1 MKSAAEVLMNNRIK
15 KKPFDE
21 LTITD
26 NYMFQAVMKDPKHV
40 KPLLEMVFEKRI
52 NKVVVLEQEKTIET
66 GYDSKGIRM
75 DVYVEDDENTVY
87 DVEMQASRKAHLGK
101 RFRYYQSAIDV
112 DVMNK
117 GDSFK
122 KLKQSFI
129 IFITTYDPY
138 GKGWYI
144 YPFETLCC
152 WDGSI
157 RMNDSAKRIVLNT
170 KGIRDKKGNEVSS
183 EIKEMLSYMDG
194 QVPKSEYSR
203 MLDEAVNRVKQNEER
218 RTEYMSISAF
228 AMDERD
234 MGEYVTYVKL
244 IRGNKG
250 KLSDEDMI
258 SFMQITPIVL
268 FCVRKALSEHPD
280 WDDEDIA
287 EEVLAMPEMDQ

>member
-1 MKSAAEVLMNNRIK
+1 MNNRIK
-15 KKPFDE
+15 KKTFDE

-66 GYDSKGIRM
+66 GYDS
-75 DVYVEDDENTVY
+75 
-87 DVEMQASRKAHLGK
+87 
-101 RFRYYQSAIDV
+101 
-112 DVMNK
+112 
-117 GDSFK
+117 
-122 KLKQSFI
+122 
-129 IFITTYDPY
+129 
-138 GKGWYI
+138 
-144 YPFETLCC
+144 
-152 WDGSI
+152 
-157 RMNDSAKRIVLNT
+157 

>member
-1 MKSAAEVLMNNRIK
+1 MNNRIK

-66 GYDSKGIRM
+66 GYDSKG
-75 DVYVEDDENTVY
+75 
-87 DVEMQASRKAHLGK
+87 
-101 RFRYYQSAIDV
+101 
-112 DVMNK
+112 
-117 GDSFK
+117 
-122 KLKQSFI
+122 
-129 IFITTYDPY
+129 
-138 GKGWYI
+138 
-144 YPFETLCC
+144 
-152 WDGSI
+152 I